1 MTNISTNT
9 SNVSSF
15 CVQGELFRFD
25 KNFASNMDQVSAL
38 ADDGGG
44 GLLRSV
50 LYYLADSYQHNILDI
65 GLFDVDDFAK
75 KYGFSVKFLRN
86 RHPSPYHLQNL
97 GEQARR
103 AYRDD
108 ARSSRWDVSDSK
120 VWDSY
125 IENALYLLM
134 ARPFTFDTIGG
145 FFRVDESIYKA
156 TGTCQV
162 LRSLSAIYVGKKL
175 YYRYELNGD
184 VMRNLSSYYANVNRQ
199 CLIATRKSNLDVLY
213 LAVQELKTA
222 VGLAGETRTA
232 PGAVTL
238 DRLRELAKIS
248 AVRKSGKTVPMSE
261 IKFFINKAFD
271 ELNASTDIK
280 CRLIWERLPNTNFFY
295 SPVIVFFDESEMSV
309 MHPGSQV
316 RKMREK
322 NAVNDVLK
330 ENLIREFYQAF
341 REVNRHDK
349 VGPVGVDV
357 EQRFTC
363 WFFSRPSS
371 DSDRVA
377 RRAAFITACLHA
389 FNHYPNGVDAMF
401 ERFLKMCL
409 DSGMDDVVKFLDKYI
424 SETRAVA

>member
-1 MTNISTNT
+1 METNSVAISNG
-9 SNVSSF
+9 SPF
-15 CVQGELFRFD
+15 CIQGELFRFD

-75 KYGFSVKFLRN
+75 KYGFSVKFLRKP
-86 RHPSPYHLQNL
+86 HPSPYHLQNL
-97 GEQARR
+97 GEQAKR
-103 AYRDD
+103 AYREGLLT
-108 ARSSRWDVSDSK
+108 SRRDVSDSK
-120 VWDSY
+120 VWDTY

-156 TGTCQV
+156 TGACQV
-162 LRSLSAIYVGKKL
+162 LKSLSAVYVGKKL

-184 VMRNLSSYYANVNRQ
+184 FMRNLSSYYANVDRRS
-199 CLIATRKSNLDVLY
+199 LVATRSKNLDVLY
-213 LAVQELKTA
+213 LAVKELKTA

-232 PGAVTL
+232 SGAVTL

-248 AVRKSGKTVPMSE
+248 TETRNGKSVPVREQKRL
-261 IKFFINKAFD
+261 INKAFE
-271 ELNASTDIK
+271 ELDTLTDIK
-280 CRLIWERLPNTNFFY
+280 CRLLWERLPNTNFFY
-295 SPVIVFFDESEMSV
+295 SPVIMFYDEKEMSV
-309 MHPGSQV
+309 MVPGSQV

-322 NAVNDVLK
+322 SAVNSVLK

-341 REVNRHDK
+341 REVERFKK
-349 VGPVGVDV
+349 VGPAGADA
-357 EQRFTC
+357 EQRFTF
-363 WFFSRPSS
+363 WFFSRPAS

-377 RRAAFITACLHA
+377 RSAAYRSACLHA

-401 ERFLKMCL
+401 EGFLKMCM
-409 DSGMDDVVKFLDKYI
+409 DSGMDDVIKFLDMYI
-424 SETRAVA
+424 SETRSAV